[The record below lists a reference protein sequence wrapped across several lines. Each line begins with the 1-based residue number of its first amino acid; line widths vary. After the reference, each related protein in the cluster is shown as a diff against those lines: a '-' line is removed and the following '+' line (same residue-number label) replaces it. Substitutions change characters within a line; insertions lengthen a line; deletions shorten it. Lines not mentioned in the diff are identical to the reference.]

1 MTTRQRALLS
11 FLHRRQR
18 HGQNGAGKIAPWF
31 LLLPAGGFLTF
42 LILVPLFILAAMAVA
57 GFIGYNMLA
66 SELRVNLETLRA
78 VDQRDVFQTTRITDR
93 NGVVLY
99 EIFDEGRRTPVPL
112 DRIPKYLRDATIA
125 TEDDTFYT
133 NPGFDMLSVAR
144 AVYQNITGTG
154 TGGASTITQQLVR
167 HLVFD
172 YEERV
177 SRSYER
183 KLKEVM
189 LAWVLTQTHSKDQIL
204 EMYLNEIYYGNL
216 AYGVQAASKTVFLNE
231 KGEPAD
237 VSELNLAESALLAG
251 LPQLP
256 YYLDPLT
263 KDEIVRARVKARQ
276 RQVLDL
282 MVRHRYLSQAEAD
295 VAYAQPL
302 RFNYRDEVKAKEDFK
317 APHFVVYARQ
327 ELEKLLTESG
337 KLDPKIIG
345 RGGLTIRT
353 TIDLDL
359 QGVAERVARAQVEK
373 LKDQHVT
380 NAALVA
386 LRPDTGEI
394 MAMLGSVDYWND
406 SIHGRVN
413 VAVRERQP
421 GSSIKPITYATAF
434 AQGITPAT
442 ILWDVPMT
450 VPLASGQNYTPKNYD
465 EKFHGPVRLRTA
477 LANSYNIPAL
487 KLLQRVGIGE
497 MIDTAHRMGI
507 TGLNRGLEFYGLS
520 VTLGGGEVTP
530 LDLATAYATLAN
542 GGNYVK
548 PVAILDVT
556 DAEGRSLYQYSKPE
570 PQPVLDPRAAYLVT
584 HILSDNNAR
593 SPAFGANSPLRLSQ
607 PAAAKTG
614 TTNDYRDNWT
624 LGYTPYLVTGVWV
637 GNSDNS
643 PMIKS
648 SGVTGAAPIWHD
660 FMEGVFSNP
669 ARLLPFRRA
678 DGSLPQ
684 SFTRPPELE
693 AATVCRVESLRGQG
707 PDCPETS
714 QELFLKGTAPQ
725 EGDPELQKVS
735 VVPLPEPIAEAGGED
750 DPSPAIR
757 WCMVDSDLNI
767 STGEVHQALFVTPP
781 SDEKEAS
788 EVYAWAEGHFLPIV
802 PQVACEPNILAAAH
816 VQPSGGQPS
825 ANYRITSPAPGA
837 VLHGVVPIQGM
848 AVFNPDEIAFYKLEW
863 GEGDAPAQFTT
874 MGDTHPNPVVDGVL
888 ETFHADAVPPGPI
901 VLRLLLVKKDTNY
914 LPPYEVKVQVAH

>member
-1 MTTRQRALLS
+1 LTTRQRALLF

-18 HGQNGAGKIAPWF
+18 RGQNGAGQIVPWF
-31 LLLPAGGFLTF
+31 LWLPVGGFLMF
-42 LILVPLFILAAMAVA
+42 LILVPLLILMALAVA

-66 SELRVNLETLRA
+66 SELQVNLETLRA
-78 VDQRDVFQTTRITDR
+78 VDQRDVFKTTRITDR

-99 EIFDEGRRTPVPL
+99 EIFEEGRRTPVPL
-112 DRIPKYLRDATIA
+112 ERIPKYLRDATIA

-133 NPGFDMLSVAR
+133 NPGFDVLSVAR
-144 AVYQNITGTG
+144 AVYQNLTGSG
-154 TGGASTITQQLVR
+154 TSGASTITQQLVR

-216 AYGVQAASKTVFLNE
+216 AYGVQAASKTIFLNA

-256 YYLDPLT
+256 YYLDPLS
-263 KDEIVRARVKARQ
+263 KDETVHARVKARQ

-282 MVRHRYLSQAEAD
+282 MVRHGYLSQAEAD
-295 VAYAQPL
+295 AAYAQPL
-302 RFNYRDEVKAKEDFK
+302 RFNYKDEVKAKEDFK

-327 ELEKLLTESG
+327 ELEKLLIESG
-337 KLDPKIIG
+337 RIDPKIIG

-353 TIDLDL
+353 TLDL
-359 QGVAERVARAQVEK
+359 NLQEAAERIARAHVEK

-413 VAVRERQP
+413 VAIRDRQP

-520 VTLGGGEVTP
+520 VTLGGGEVTL

-556 DAEGRSLYQYSKPE
+556 DAEGRLLYQYSKPE

-584 HILSDNNAR
+584 HILSDNHAR
-593 SPAFGANSPLRLSQ
+593 TPAFGPNSPLRLSQ
-607 PAAAKTG
+607 PAAVKTG

-660 FMEGVFSNP
+660 FMEEVFSNP
-669 ARLLPFRRA
+669 AHLLPFRRA

-684 SFTRPPELE
+684 SFTQPPGLE
-693 AATVCRVESLRGQG
+693 MATVCRVESLKGEG
-707 PDCPETS
+707 PECPETT
-714 QELFLKGTAPQ
+714 QELFLKDTVPP
-725 EGDPELQKVS
+725 EGDPDLQKVF
-735 VVPLPEPIAEAGGED
+735 VVPLPEPIAEVEGEGEPPRTTRLCLV
-750 DPSPAIR
+750 DPN
-757 WCMVDSDLNI
+757 LTI
-767 STGEVHQALFVTPP
+767 STGDVREALLVVPP

-788 EVYAWAEGHFLPIV
+788 EVYAWAENHFLPVV
-802 PQVACEPNILAAAH
+802 PKVACEPSVLAAAH
-816 VQPSGGQPS
+816 LQPGDGQPT
-825 ANYRITSPAPGA
+825 ANYRITSPAPGT
-837 VLHGVVPIQGM
+837 VLRGVIPIQGT

-863 GEGDAPAQFTT
+863 GAGDTPTQFIT
-874 MGDTHPNPVVDGVL
+874 MGTTHSNPVVDGML
-888 ETFHADAVPPGPI
+888 ETFHADAVPPGPV
-901 VLRLLLVKKDTNY
+901 VLRLVLVKKDTNY
-914 LPPYEVKVQVAH
+914 LPPYEVKVQVEH